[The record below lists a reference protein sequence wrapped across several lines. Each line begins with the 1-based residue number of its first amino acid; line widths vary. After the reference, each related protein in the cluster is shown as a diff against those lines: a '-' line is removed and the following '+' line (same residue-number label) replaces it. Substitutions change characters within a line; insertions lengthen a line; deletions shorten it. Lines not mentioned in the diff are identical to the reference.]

1 MSEGGAAR
9 HAARHAALRGTLAVV
24 VSACCFGSI
33 SPLTVIATDRG
44 MALESIQ
51 TWRYVTSAVLVLMY
65 GWWVRRGVRPAP
77 APAVGLTARRPWY
90 HPRVLLV
97 AGGGQ
102 AIVATLALASLQW
115 LPAATASFL
124 FYTYPAWVTVISA
137 VRGHERIDRTRVLA
151 LLLALG
157 GIGAMVGAPSAASL
171 SPVGLAVILSGA
183 LVYALYIPVL
193 NELQRGRNALEVTKA
208 MCVGGAICFVMW
220 SMSSGA
226 LLIMPDPVALGAS
239 MLEGGL
245 AAGAF
250 FGFLAGLRVLGNVRT
265 AITSTVEPFWTT
277 MLGVVLLGQ
286 PAGVGTIVGGAAI
299 MGAVLLLQR
308 PVATTST
315 RSS

>member
-1 MSEGGAAR
+1 MSDAGTAR
-9 HAARHAALRGTLAVV
+9 RAVLRGTLAVV

-33 SPLTVIATDRG
+33 SPLTVVATDRG

-51 TWRYVTSAVLVLMY
+51 TWRYLTSAVLVLAY
-65 GWWVRRGVRPAP
+65 GWWARRGASPATP
-77 APAVGLTARRPWY
+77 PLGVLPWY
-90 HPRVLLV
+90 HPRVMLV

-102 AIVATLALASLQW
+102 AIVATLALAALRW

-137 VRGHERIDRTRVLA
+137 VRGLEPIDRTRVVA

-157 GIGAMVGAPSAASL
+157 GIAAMVGTPSAGSL
-171 SPVGLAVILSGA
+171 SPIGLAVILSGA

-193 NELQRGRNALEVTKA
+193 NGLQRGRNALDVTKA
-208 MCVGGAICFVMW
+208 ICVGGALCFAVW
-220 SMSSGA
+220 SVSSGA
-226 LLIMPDPVALGAS
+226 LFAVPDMVGLGAS
-239 MLEGGL
+239 MLQGAL
-245 AAGAF
+245 ASGAF
-250 FGFLAGLRVLGNVRT
+250 FGFLAGLRLLGNVRT

-277 MLGVVLLGQ
+277 MLGVVVLGQ
-286 PAGVGTIVGGAAI
+286 PVAAGTIVGGAAI

-308 PVATTST
+308 PVATRVA